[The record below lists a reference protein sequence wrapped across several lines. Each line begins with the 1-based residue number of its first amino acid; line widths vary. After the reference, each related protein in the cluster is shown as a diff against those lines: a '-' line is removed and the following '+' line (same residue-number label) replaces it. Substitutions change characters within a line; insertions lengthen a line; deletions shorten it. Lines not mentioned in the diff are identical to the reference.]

1 MSNKNVRLDEYYR
14 SFKNGEYSDFKAE
27 QASLE
32 NESKWMDGVT
42 TKNLSLS
49 PLASPMDA
57 LSISNTPGNTIPHE
71 VLDDTSRNAG
81 LILNDPFGNQY
92 CLRDCSIPSL
102 QNTLRLRGEVLAEME
117 KFDLADEFN
126 RAFKY
131 ARNAS
136 RILIRGGKASAFL
149 SMQYEYM
156 PGTELLNIC
165 DGLQKHFGPATFVGG
180 TICHSMTVAEWE
192 FPAAAARITQAYN
205 TALTAAK
212 KNPATTPIVP
222 VVQYRASDTSN
233 AAAMLLTYLKLGP
246 GQLLPLGG
254 VYVNHVPPREFHNDG
269 TRYTCIEKF
278 REEAE
283 MLFSKLEYDVSDLV
297 PKMLATKISYPG
309 NCFLG
314 VAKYAGIPQK
324 WGGRIEQD
332 LRQDYP
338 DGSDCTFLD
347 IYEYLTQATA
357 LAIQDGFEPQSARVL
372 DLEEGICKIARNRAS
387 WKRFD
392 LPGTVAWSAPTLRSN
407 SNFLPQS
414 A

>member
-1 MSNKNVRLDEYYR
+1 MSNKNVHLDEYYR
-14 SFKNGEYSDFKAE
+14 SFAKGQYSEFRAE

-32 NESKWMDGVT
+32 SESTWLDGVT
-42 TKNLSLS
+42 TKTLSLS
-49 PLASPMDA
+49 PLDSPIEA
-57 LSISNTPGNTIPHE
+57 LSIANTPGNTIPHE
-71 VLDDTSRNAG
+71 ILDDTSRNAG
-81 LILNDPFGNQY
+81 LILNDPFGKQY

-156 PGTELLNIC
+156 PGSELLDIC
-165 DGLQKHFGPATFVGG
+165 DGLQKQFGPANFVGG
-180 TICHSMTVAEWE
+180 AICHSMTVAEWE
-192 FPAAAARITQAYN
+192 YPASAAKITQAYN
-205 TALTAAK
+205 NALISAHK
-212 KNPATTPIVP
+212 SPATTALIP
-222 VVQYRASDTSN
+222 VIQYRASDTSN
-233 AAAMLLTYLKLGP
+233 ASAMLLTYLKLGP
-246 GQLLPLGG
+246 GQYLPLGG
-254 VYVNHVPPREFHNDG
+254 VEVPHVPPRAFHSNG
-269 TRYTCIEKF
+269 TRYTCMEKF
-278 REEAE
+278 KEEAE
-283 MLFSKLEYDVSDLV
+283 TLFSKLEYDIADLV
-297 PKMLATKISYPG
+297 PKMLATQINYPG

-332 LRQDYP
+332 LRQDFP
-338 DGSDCTFLD
+338 DGSDCSFLD
-347 IYEYLTQATA
+347 IYEALTNATA
-357 LAIQDGFEPQSARVL
+357 LAIQDGFDPQSTRVL
-372 DLEEGICKIARNRAS
+372 DLEEGISKVAKNKAS

-392 LPGTVAWSAPTLRSN
+392 LPGTVAWSTPTVRNYSSN
-407 SNFLPQS
+407 LQQS